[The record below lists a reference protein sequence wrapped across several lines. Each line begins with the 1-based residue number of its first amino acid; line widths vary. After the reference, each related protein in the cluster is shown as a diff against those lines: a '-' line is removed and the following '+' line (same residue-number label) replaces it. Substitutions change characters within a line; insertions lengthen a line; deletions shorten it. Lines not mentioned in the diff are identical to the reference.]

1 MLYSVSTYGPLPAPF
16 DAAELNHFSALSV
29 LSAPGRS
36 VAPWARAS
44 FEFTIPSDVFATIAG
59 IAVFGVFERST
70 TVWVPRAE
78 TVTPPSRKAGLP
90 LRLISR
96 RNEKTTSAAVMGVP
110 SAKRMSRRRSNVRL
124 RVRGGPVAPRCEQD
138 RLRDVAAPE
147 GQ

>member
-59 IAVFGVFERST
+59 IAGSAL
-70 TVWVPRAE
+70 RAE
-78 TVTPPSRKAGLP
+78 HDRVGATRGDGHAAEQEGWVALEVDQP
-90 LRLISR
+90 

-110 SAKRMSRRRSNVRL
+110 SAKRMSRRRSNVYVFASR
-124 RVRGGPVAPRCEQD
+124 RR
-138 RLRDVAAPE
+138 
-147 GQ
+147 